1 MQTWYCNEF
10 FSYKFNSKKKKRE
23 EKDNMINTKI
33 DLLDT

>member
-1 MQTWYCNEF
+1 MN
-10 FSYKFNSKKKKRE
+10 FSLTNLTIKKKKRE

>member
-1 MQTWYCNEF
+1 MN
-10 FSYKFNSKKKKRE
+10 FSLINLTIKKKKRE

>member
-1 MQTWYCNEF
+1 MN
-10 FSYKFNSKKKKRE
+10 FSLINLTVKKKKKRE

>member
-1 MQTWYCNEF
+1 MN
-10 FSYKFNSKKKKRE
+10 FSLINLTVKKKKRE

>member
-1 MQTWYCNEF
+1 MN
-10 FSYKFNSKKKKRE
+10 FSLINLTVRKKKRE